1 MYTYRDIANAN
12 LTAGDIIATLK
23 TAALEISK
31 EHPEE
36 IELIHTLAKTDTLEK
51 DWSRGR
57 YLSFMRQL
65 FAIWWEMPQKYCDP
79 YRTRIDD
86 AINKLN
92 ENDLLFEVMSSR
104 SDASF
109 SESGNLFKLGK
120 LLADLN
126 HADDLMNDDI
136 VDYEEIDHSLLND
149 VDFGRILMDLYPSK
163 FDLDSKLRACV
174 GFLASSCLGG
184 DIHFGLICF
193 NEGLLGKMSMAIEL
207 ADYLLDYEEAVAT
220 AGIEDEDLLTGIDE
234 LHNAFQ
240 DIGAFDRWRRF

>member
-23 TAALEISK
+23 TAALELSK

-36 IELIHTLAKTDTLEK
+36 LELMYTLAKTDTLEE
-51 DWSRGR
+51 DWRRGR

-65 FAIWWEMPQKYCDP
+65 YAIWWEMPQKYCGP
-79 YRTRIDD
+79 YRTQIEEAMD
-86 AINKLN
+86 KLN

-126 HADDLMNDDI
+126 HADDLMNDDVI
-136 VDYEEIDHSLLND
+136 DYEEIDNSLLNN
-149 VDFGRILMDLYPSK
+149 VDFGKILMDLYPSW

-174 GFLASSCLGG
+174 GFLASSYLGG
-184 DIHFGLICF
+184 DINFGLICF
-193 NEGLLGKMSMAIEL
+193 NKGLLGKMSIAIEL

-220 AGIEDEDLLTGIDE
+220 AGIEDEELLTGIDE

-240 DIGAFDRWRRF
+240 EIGAFDRWRKF

>member
-31 EHPEE
+31 EHPEKL
-36 IELIHTLAKTDTLEK
+36 ELMHTLAKTDTLEK

-65 FAIWWEMPQKYCDP
+65 YAIWWEMPQRYCGP
-79 YRTRIDD
+79 YRDRIDD
-86 AINKLN
+86 AMNELNK
-92 ENDLLFEVMSSR
+92 NDLLFEVMSSR

-120 LLADLN
+120 LLADLY
-126 HADDLMNDDI
+126 HAIDLVNDDV
-136 VDYEEIDHSLLND
+136 VDYEEIDSSLLND

-174 GFLASSCLGG
+174 GFVTFLGG
-184 DIHFGLICF
+184 DINFACF
-193 NEGLLGKMSMAIEL
+193 EEGLLGKMSLAIEL

-220 AGIEDEDLLTGIDE
+220 AGIEDRDLLEGIDE
-234 LHNAFQ
+234 LHKAFQ